1 MSKKSASARLGKFFK
16 KIFLKAIESSIR
28 LLPMSLILEVRSGMK
43 IAKPLD
49 YESQQILLN
58 IESITEYDL
67 RLHSCKKEPDTVAW
81 IESFIKSGDVLFDVG
96 ANVGAYSLVAAKF
109 FDRKVRIYSFEP
121 AFINFSQLCA
131 NIHLNNC
138 DETIVPLPIGLS
150 DRTSIERFNY
160 RRLEVGSALHAL
172 GESVDERGEP
182 FDAVMR
188 QAVVSYRIDDLIK
201 HLGLPQPNHLKID
214 VDGIELAVLRGA
226 SETLASSSVRSLDI
240 EMAVG
245 DKENQITA
253 FLEAKGFRVHSK
265 YKRKTPGIINCIY
278 VGQGYDPSIH

>member
-16 KIFLKAIESSIR
+16 KIVLKAIESSIR
-28 LLPMSLILEVRSGMK
+28 LLPMGLILEVRSGMK

-172 GESVDERGEP
+172 GESVDERGDP

>member
-1 MSKKSASARLGKFFK
+1 MSKKSASVRLAKFFE

-28 LLPMSLILEVRSGMK
+28 LLPMGLILELRSGMK
-43 IAKPLD
+43 IAKALD
-49 YESQQILLN
+49 YERQQILLN
-58 IESITEYDL
+58 VESNTEYDL
-67 RLHSCKKEPDTVAW
+67 RLHSCKKEPDTVVW
-81 IESFIKSGDVLFDVG
+81 IESFIRSGDVLFDVG

-172 GESVDERGEP
+172 GESIDERGAP

-265 YKRKTPGIINCIY
+265 YKRQTPGIINCIY